1 ARGRAL
7 AARQYRLTSRLLPR
21 LCALRSA
28 ADRFLCSHVH
38 CTSRREAS
46 NWTLHCSSRSRVVP
60 DTYICDRKIDIA
72 RPLIFSTQGRCRQS
86 SSVTSCEW
94 LLSSSK
100 TFAYEAT
107 NCRSST
113 LRFASSFNDIERLS
127 RLAEPKEAQQSSTS
141 RYLQW
146 NR

>member
-1 ARGRAL
+1 MHIVRRNAQL
-7 AARQYRLTSRLLPR
+7 LSRHWNVR
-21 LCALRSA
+21 HVRVCA
-28 ADRFLCSHVH
+28 
-38 CTSRREAS
+38 E
-46 NWTLHCSSRSRVVP
+46 
-60 DTYICDRKIDIA
+60 DTYVCDRKTDIT
-72 RPLIFSTQGRCRQS
+72 RPLIFSSHGRCRHS
-86 SSVTSCEW
+86 CSVTSCEW

-100 TFAYEAT
+100 TFACDVT

-146 NR
+146 NRAG

>member
-1 ARGRAL
+1 MKMAVPSKLLGDHLGYTRFRAL
-7 AARQYRLTSRLLPR
+7 PIHSHAAMYI
-21 LCALRSA
+21 
-28 ADRFLCSHVH
+28 V
-38 CTSRREAS
+38 RRDAKARRGFW
-46 NWTLHCSSRSRVVP
+46 NVRHA
-60 DTYICDRKIDIA
+60 YICDRKIDMV
-72 RPLIFSTQGRCRQS
+72 RPLIFSSQGRCRQS
-86 SSVTSCEW
+86 WSVTSCAW

-100 TFAYEAT
+100 ILAYDVT

-146 NR
+146 NRAGWYS